1 MAPGRADPGRAGP
14 AGAGRGLSAAG
25 SLPEPPPYVLTRRT
39 IDMRISAI
47 LALGIVALAGP
58 THASDVVCTALA
70 DATDG
75 RILLQRGDCSRR
87 VTPASTFK
95 IAISLMGFDGGFLA
109 DVHDPAL
116 PFREGDAAWN
126 PAWRK
131 TVDPESWIRDS
142 VVWYSQRITR
152 ALGADR
158 FRAYVTRFRY
168 GNADVSGDA
177 GQADGLTRAWLSSS
191 LAISPLEQVAFLS
204 RLVRHDLPVSDAA
217 LAMTE
222 TLTRIEAPSDGWEI
236 HGKTGTGFP
245 RNPDSSLDEAH
256 GYGWFVGWA
265 RRGPQTVAFA
275 RLIQDDGRE
284 AGPAGIRA
292 RVAMIAELPQL
303 FTEVGR

>member
-1 MAPGRADPGRAGP
+1 
-14 AGAGRGLSAAG
+14 
-25 SLPEPPPYVLTRRT
+25 
-39 IDMRISAI
+39 MRISAI
-47 LALGIVALAGP
+47 FFGFIAFAGP
-58 THASDVVCTALA
+58 AHASEVVCTAIA

-75 RILLQRGDCSRR
+75 RILLQRGDCDRQ

-95 IAISLMGFDGGFLA
+95 IAISLMGFDAGFLM
-109 DVHDPAL
+109 DVHNPAL

-126 PAWRK
+126 PSWRR

-142 VVWYSQRITR
+142 VVWYSQRVTR

-158 FRAYVTRFRY
+158 FRAYVTRFSY

-177 GQADGLTRAWLSSS
+177 GKADGLTRAWLSSS

-204 RLVRHDLPVSDAA
+204 RLVRYDLPVSDAA

-222 TLTRIEAPSDGWEI
+222 TLTQIGPTSDGWEI

-245 RNPDSSLDEAH
+245 RNPDGSLDETH

-265 RRGPQTVAFA
+265 RRGAATVVFA
-275 RLIQDDGRE
+275 RLIQDDRRE
-284 AGPAGIRA
+284 TGPAGIRA
-292 RVAMIAELPQL
+292 RAAMIAELPQVL
-303 FTEVGR
+303 TEAGR

>member
-1 MAPGRADPGRAGP
+1 MMVA
-14 AGAGRGLSAAG
+14 
-25 SLPEPPPYVLTRRT
+25 VV
-39 IDMRISAI
+39 MRISGI
-47 LALGIVALAGP
+47 LLLGFAVFAARA
-58 THASDVVCTALA
+58 HASEVVCTAIA
-70 DATDG
+70 NATDG
-75 RILLQRGDCSRR
+75 RILLQHGDCDRR

-95 IAISLMGFDGGFLA
+95 IAVSLMGFDAGLLT
-109 DVHDPAL
+109 DVNTPAL
-116 PFREGDAAWN
+116 PFREGDVAWN

-158 FRAYVTRFRY
+158 FRAYVTRFGY
-168 GNADVSGDA
+168 GNADVSGDT

-204 RLVRHDLPVSDAA
+204 RLARHDLPVSEVA

-222 TLTRIEAPSDGWEI
+222 TLTRIEAPSDGWAI

-245 RNPDSSLDEAH
+245 RNPDGSLDEAH

-265 RRGPQTVAFA
+265 RRGPQTLAFA
-275 RLIQDDGRE
+275 RLIQDDRRE
-284 AGPAGIRA
+284 AGSAGIRA

>member
-1 MAPGRADPGRAGP
+1 MAPGRADARRAGS
-14 AGAGRGLSAAG
+14 AGAGGRLSAAD
-25 SLPEPPPYVLTRRT
+25 SLPERTPSVLMMLA
-39 IDMRISAI
+39 IEMQKSAI
-47 LALGIVALAGP
+47 LFLGFAALAGP
-58 THASDVVCTALA
+58 AHASEVVCTTLA

-75 RILLQRGDCSRR
+75 RILLQRGDCGRR

-95 IAISLMGFDGGFLA
+95 IAISLMGFDAGFLT
-109 DVHDPAL
+109 DVHTPAF

-158 FRAYVTRFRY
+158 FRAYVTRFGY

-177 GQADGLTRAWLSSS
+177 GQADGLTRAWLNTS
-191 LAISPLEQVAFLS
+191 LAISPLEQVDFLS
-204 RLVRHDLPVSDAA
+204 RLARHDLPVSDAA

-222 TLTRIEAPSDGWEI
+222 TLTRIEACPDGWEI

-245 RNPDSSLDEAH
+245 RNPDGSLDEAH

-265 RRGPQTVAFA
+265 RRGAATVAFA

-284 AGPAGIRA
+284 KGPAGIRA
-292 RVAMIAELPQL
+292 RAAMIAELPRL
-303 FTEVGR
+303 LTEAGR

>member
-1 MAPGRADPGRAGP
+1 MMVAI
-14 AGAGRGLSAAG
+14 
-25 SLPEPPPYVLTRRT
+25 V
-39 IDMRISAI
+39 MRISAI
-47 LALGIVALAGP
+47 FFGFIAFAGP
-58 THASDVVCTALA
+58 AHASEVVCTAIA

-75 RILLQRGDCSRR
+75 RILLQRGDCDRQ

-95 IAISLMGFDGGFLA
+95 IAISLMGFDAGFLM
-109 DVHDPAL
+109 DVHNPAL

-126 PAWRK
+126 PSWRR

-142 VVWYSQRITR
+142 VVWYSQRVTR

-158 FRAYVTRFRY
+158 FRAYVTRFSY

-177 GQADGLTRAWLSSS
+177 GKADGLTRAWLSSS

-222 TLTRIEAPSDGWEI
+222 TLTQIGPTSDGWEI

-245 RNPDSSLDEAH
+245 RNPDGSLDETH

-265 RRGPQTVAFA
+265 RRGAATVVFA
-275 RLIQDDGRE
+275 RLIQDDRRE
-284 AGPAGIRA
+284 TGPAGIRA
-292 RVAMIAELPQL
+292 RAAMIAELPQVL
-303 FTEVGR
+303 TEAGR